1 MNHRTL
7 SLAALLFLPSVAIA
21 DTDMDLV
28 DADFE
33 DTIEDFTADRSI
45 RDSAERKATVEFDSM
60 DEDPA
65 WDIPEEDDL
74 TIDEDPSWD
83 TEAEIGAG
91 LDDSYEEEDD
101 FIIAQTAPEPVLEE
115 IAVDV
120 ELAALPETQ
129 DTGIQNADPGLDLSI
144 FDIED

>member
-1 MNHRTL
+1 
-7 SLAALLFLPSVAIA
+7 
-21 DTDMDLV
+21 MDLV

-45 RDSAERKATVEFDSM
+45 RDSSERKSTVEFDSM
-60 DEDPA
+60 DDDPE

-74 TIDEDPSWD
+74 AIDEDPTWD
-83 TEAEIGAG
+83 TDAEIGAG
-91 LDDSYEEEDD
+91 LDDPYEEEDD
-101 FIIAQTAPEPVLEE
+101 FIIAQTAPEPALEE
-115 IAVDV
+115 VAVD
-120 ELAALPETQ
+120 EEIAALPEAK

>member
-7 SLAALLFLPSVAIA
+7 SLAALLFLPNVALA
-21 DTDMDLV
+21 DTEMDLV

-45 RDSAERKATVEFDSM
+45 RDGSERKSTVEFDSM
-60 DEDPA
+60 DEDPE

-74 TIDEDPSWD
+74 AIDEDPSWD

-91 LDDSYEEEDD
+91 LDDPYEDEDD
-101 FIIAQTAPEPVLEE
+101 FIIAQPAPEPELEAAAFE
-115 IAVDV
+115 E
-120 ELAALPETQ
+120 ELATLPETKEA
-129 DTGIQNADPGLDLSI
+129 GIQNADPGLDLSI